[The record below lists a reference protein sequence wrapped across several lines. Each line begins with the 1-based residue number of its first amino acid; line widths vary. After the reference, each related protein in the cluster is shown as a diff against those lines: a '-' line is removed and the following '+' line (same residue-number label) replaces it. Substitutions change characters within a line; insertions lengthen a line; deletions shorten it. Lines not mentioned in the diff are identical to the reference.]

1 MKVYP
6 AVWGGGGGVDG
17 ETENEKKQNM
27 KIKNKRDHKIDGA
40 AEREK
45 EAVHSLEKILLVK
58 NKNVGERKQKQRRDK
73 RR

>member
-1 MKVYP
+1 MGGWTARRRMK
-6 AVWGGGGGVDG
+6 
-17 ETENEKKQNM
+17 KKQNM